1 MSKQEWWPPCRSPST
16 AWALTTVPVQAVKSL
31 IVLRNDPAVRVA
43 LGHDELLPA
52 PTLLHETR
60 AAPPSRQGCLPEI
73 EQR

>member
-1 MSKQEWWPPCRSPST
+1 
-16 AWALTTVPVQAVKSL
+16 VKSL
-31 IVLRNDPAVRVA
+31 IVLRNDPAVRDA